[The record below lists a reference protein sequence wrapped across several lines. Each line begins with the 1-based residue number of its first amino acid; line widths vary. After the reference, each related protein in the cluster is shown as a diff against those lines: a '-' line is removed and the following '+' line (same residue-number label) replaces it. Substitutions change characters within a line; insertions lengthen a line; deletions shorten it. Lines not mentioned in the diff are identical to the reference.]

1 MTESNKSLNQIIKF
15 RLDKLNKVYDHGVDP
30 YPQKFEPKHNN
41 NEIVCDFI
49 NFENKAVTI
58 AGRIMSMRAMG
69 NASFFTIQD
78 YKGRMQI
85 FLKKDNVGEKKY
97 DLFKLL
103 DIGDFIGI
111 DGIVFKTKVGEV
123 TVRAN
128 DFTILSKSIRPLP
141 VVKEKDGQVY
151 DAFNNKEQRY
161 RKRYLDL
168 IINPE
173 VKEIFVKRSLIIKTI
188 RDFLDS
194 RNFLEVETPVL
205 QPLYGGANARPF
217 VTHHNA
223 LDQKLFLRIAD
234 ELYLKR
240 LIIGGF
246 ERVYEISKDFRN
258 EGMDRNHNP
267 EFTMLEFYWAYAD
280 YEDNM
285 LIVEEMIKEVA
296 KKISVKKIKWGKS
309 LIDITKPFKKR
320 PIMQL
325 LSDAVGEDVSQKD
338 ESSLKKICDRRNIDT
353 DNKNYGQLID
363 EMMSE
368 LVEPNLIE
376 PTFVIDYPKAISPLA
391 KKHRNNDPDLV
402 ERFELF
408 IGGAEFANAF
418 SELNDPVDQRA
429 RFESQEKL
437 SQFGDEE
444 AHPIDEDFL
453 QAVEHG
459 MPPTGGV
466 GIGIDRLVML
476 LTGCTNI
483 KDVILFPAMRT
494 EEKKNKL
501 NLSFRIA
508 FQFIFSNYK
517 NNFTKTASLLSII
530 GLSFGV
536 SSLLITFFI
545 LNGFENVISEKITN
559 FDGHIQ
565 IKHFFNKPFTDSQI
579 IADSLEAKF
588 KDRILIDSFKRE
600 PAIIRSKNK
609 NDGVII
615 VGLNR
620 VNSFPFN
627 DFLTEGKSDLI
638 NKNIIISHSLAKA
651 LNLTVGSD
659 VVIMNTGSI
668 QFKKNKIEKF
678 FVSGIFNSG
687 FSEYDESIVFVNINQ
702 LLQFVNEANTIDG
715 LNVRIKNPKDID
727 ELTQYLDL
735 NLLYPLNYITW
746 KDKNSSLYKWIK
758 VQKLP
763 ILLIFGIIAFVSLV
777 NIISGTSMTIID
789 KAGQIGLLLSLGMRK
804 IVLKKYL
811 FITG

>member
-1 MTESNKSLNQIIKF
+1 M
-15 RLDKLNKVYDHGVDP
+15 
-30 YPQKFEPKHNN
+30 
-41 NEIVCDFI
+41 
-49 NFENKAVTI
+49 
-58 AGRIMSMRAMG
+58 
-69 NASFFTIQD
+69 
-78 YKGRMQI
+78 
-85 FLKKDNVGEKKY
+85 
-97 DLFKLL
+97 
-103 DIGDFIGI
+103 
-111 DGIVFKTKVGEV
+111 
-123 TVRAN
+123 
-128 DFTILSKSIRPLP
+128 
-141 VVKEKDGQVY
+141 
-151 DAFNNKEQRY
+151 
-161 RKRYLDL
+161 
-168 IINPE
+168 
-173 VKEIFVKRSLIIKTI
+173 
-188 RDFLDS
+188 
-194 RNFLEVETPVL
+194 
-205 QPLYGGANARPF
+205 
-217 VTHHNA
+217 
-223 LDQKLFLRIAD
+223 
-234 ELYLKR
+234 
-240 LIIGGF
+240 
-246 ERVYEISKDFRN
+246 
-258 EGMDRNHNP
+258 
-267 EFTMLEFYWAYAD
+267 
-280 YEDNM
+280 
-285 LIVEEMIKEVA
+285 
-296 KKISVKKIKWGKS
+296 
-309 LIDITKPFKKR
+309 
-320 PIMQL
+320 
-325 LSDAVGEDVSQKD
+325 
-338 ESSLKKICDRRNIDT
+338 
-353 DNKNYGQLID
+353 
-363 EMMSE
+363 
-368 LVEPNLIE
+368 
-376 PTFVIDYPKAISPLA
+376 
-391 KKHRNNDPDLV
+391 
-402 ERFELF
+402 
-408 IGGAEFANAF
+408 
-418 SELNDPVDQRA
+418 
-429 RFESQEKL
+429 
-437 SQFGDEE
+437 
-444 AHPIDEDFL
+444 
-453 QAVEHG
+453 
-459 MPPTGGV
+459 
-466 GIGIDRLVML
+466 
-476 LTGCTNI
+476 
-483 KDVILFPAMRT
+483 
-494 EEKKNKL
+494 

-620 VNSFPFN
+620 VNGFPFN

-687 FSEYDESIVFVNINQ
+687 FSEYDESIVFVNISQ

-804 IVLKKYL
+804 NSIKKIFIYHGLIIGTIGTLIGILLAVTFGTLQNKFKFLSIPESVYFMNYLPIDIEIKYIFFIFIVSVLFSTISILWPLREVNKINPSEVIKY
-811 FITG
+811 